1 MYRRIISIALI
12 IILGGAFAM
21 AQSPKINLS
30 AEEVASYKEQSKMMI
45 SYLEGTLNFLG
56 DPEEI
61 IAEKQIIINE
71 SYLKIFQNAEVQIED
86 DLDENREVPLRK
98 DVQAYLKDIIFF
110 YKQVQFKFEV
120 NDIEQLV
127 SNNGEIVF
135 KVTVNRKLDGVT
147 VNNDTVS
154 NSQLRYV
161 EINLDPYKK
170 DLRIASIY
178 STKPNPKDEMRYW
191 WATLPLPWRDFLGKR
206 MLVFDTLPMSSVVN
220 FNDSMAV
227 ILKSRQMVEP
237 DSLLLSEGDTLRFFR
252 LPELDSGTYKIVY
265 RYDTLFE
272 KFPDTVKTNVSEL
285 DSYLKTLF
293 NTKNLDISNNY
304 LIQTLEPLSRLTSL
318 ERLNASNMLISDLS
332 PLRNLNKLQELN
344 LSGTAINKLEPL
356 RFSFNLKELDL
367 SNTGVDSLQAISGLT
382 KLEKLILDSTL
393 VTDLT
398 PLSELNNLNIVSLA
412 NTPITDLTPLGK
424 LRSLKR
430 LILNGS
436 ALKDLSPLKELPALE
451 YINIDNTQVDDLSPL
466 ENDTTLTIIQANN
479 SQIESLKPL
488 ENNKNLKLIYCDNT
502 GINRDEAIAFMEKN
516 PKCLVIF
523 DSQRLVNWWSA
534 LPVAWKAVLSVGYNI
549 NGSPTKEQL
558 HKIVNKK
565 NLLIA
570 NNKEIKNLDPVKMLF
585 RLETIDI
592 SNTSV
597 NDLSPLAGE
606 SNLRILNINGTLV
619 SELYSLKELKNLRE
633 ISFENTP
640 ISDLRPLINNN
651 RLNQIYC
658 DDSKVT
664 TNQVLNFKSIYP
676 DCLIVYQTETLQFW
690 WNNLSN
696 AWQNELSAQLKA
708 DGSLSKEQLQ
718 KLVDMRSIVIK
729 KNSDI
734 ISVEPLSLFHL
745 LRDVNISFTA
755 ISDLSPLTE
764 CDSLKVLSLP
774 NNPIVDIEPL
784 ARIKSLVELNLENTG
799 IDDLTPLASLRKVQN
814 LNIAGTKVRSLKPL
828 TNLTNLQELTINNT
842 KIRRLTDISGMT
854 HLKRLTCYNT
864 SLREKRVES
873 YKITHPDVEVIF
885 Y

>member
-1 MYRRIISIALI
+1 MYRRIVSIALI
-12 IILGGAFAM
+12 VIWGGAFAI
-21 AQSPKINLS
+21 AQSPSINLS
-30 AEEVASYKEQSKMMI
+30 AEEVAGYKEQSKMMI

-56 DPEEI
+56 DPQEI
-61 IAEKQIIINE
+61 IAEKEIIINE

-110 YKQVQFKFEV
+110 YKQVKFTFEV
-120 NDIEQLV
+120 NDVEQLV

-161 EINLDPYKK
+161 EINLDPYNK

-191 WATLPLPWRDFLGKR
+191 WATLPLPWRDFFGKR
-206 MLVFDTLPMSSVVN
+206 MLVFDTLPMSSVAC
-220 FNDSMAV
+220 FNDSLAV
-227 ILKSRQMVEP
+227 IMKSRQVVEP
-237 DSLLLSEGDTLRFFR
+237 DSLLISNGDTLRFFR

-272 KFPDTVKTNVSEL
+272 KIPDTVKTNVSEL

-304 LIQTLEPLSRLTSL
+304 LIQTLEPLSRLTAL
-318 ERLNASNMLISDLS
+318 ERLNASNMLVSDLS
-332 PLRNLNKLQELN
+332 PLRNLNKLHELN
-344 LSGTAINKLEPL
+344 LSGTAIKKLEPL

-367 SNTGVDSLQAISGLT
+367 SNTEVDSLQAISGLS

-398 PLSELNNLNIVSLA
+398 PLSELNNLSFLSIAGTRVTN
-412 NTPITDLTPLGK
+412 LTPLGK
-424 LRSLKR
+424 LPALKR
-430 LILNGS
+430 LILNRS
-436 ALKDLSPLKELPALE
+436 AVSDISPLKELSALE
-451 YINIDNTQVDDLSPL
+451 YINIDNTKVDDLSLL
-466 ENDTTLTIIQANN
+466 ESDTALTIIQANN
-479 SQIESLKPL
+479 SQIESLEPL
-488 ENNKNLKLIYCDNT
+488 ENNKNLKLIYCDNA

-523 DSQRLVNWWSA
+523 DSQRLVNWWNNM
-534 LPVAWKAVLSVGYNI
+534 PVEWKSVLSEGYNI
-549 NGSPTKEQL
+549 KGSPTKEQL

-565 NLLIA
+565 RLILA
-570 NNKEIKNLDPVKMLF
+570 NNKAIKSLTPVKMLF
-585 RLETIDI
+585 RLEYIDI

-606 SNLRILNINGTLV
+606 SNLRVLNLNGTPV
-619 SELYSLKELKNLRE
+619 SDLSGLNSLTNLRE

-640 ISDLRPLINNN
+640 VSDLKPLMKNN
-651 RLNQIYC
+651 RLHKIYC
-658 DDSKVT
+658 DGSNVT
-664 TNQVLNFKSIYP
+664 TNQVLHFKSVYP
-676 DCLIVYQTETLQFW
+676 DCLIVYQTEVLQFW
-690 WNNLSN
+690 WNNLSDV
-696 AWQNELSAQLKA
+696 WQNELSAQLKA
-708 DGSLSKEQLQ
+708 DGNLSKEQLQ
-718 KLVDMRSIVIK
+718 ELVDLHKIVIK
-729 KNSDI
+729 HNSEITD
-734 ISVEPLSLFHL
+734 VEPLSLFHL
-745 LRDVNISFTA
+745 LREAYISFTS

-774 NNPIVDIEPL
+774 NNPIVEIEPL
-784 ARIKSLVELNLENTG
+784 SRMKSLVELNLENTG
-799 IDDLTPLASLRKVQN
+799 IDGLTPLANLKNLQS

-828 TNLTNLQELTINNT
+828 ANLTNLQELTINNT
-842 KIRRLTDISGMT
+842 KIRRLTDIDGLT

-864 SLREKRVES
+864 SLKDKRVES
-873 YKITHPDVEVIF
+873 YKIAHPGVEVIF

>member
-1 MYRRIISIALI
+1 MYRRIVSIVVLI
-12 IILGGAFAM
+12 IWGCFIAE
-21 AQSPKINLS
+21 AQTGMVKLS
-30 AEEVASYKEQSKMMI
+30 AGEVASYKEQSKMMI
-45 SYLEGTLNFLG
+45 NYLEGTLNFLG

-61 IAEKQIIINE
+61 IAEKEIIINE

-86 DLDENREVPLRK
+86 DLDENRLVPLRK

-110 YKQVQFKFEV
+110 YKQVRFNFEV
-120 NDIEQLV
+120 TAVEQLV

-147 VNNDTVS
+147 INNDTVT

-170 DLRIASIY
+170 DLRIVSIY
-178 STKPNPKDEMRYW
+178 STKPNPKDEIRYW
-191 WATLPLPWRDFLGKR
+191 WATLPLPWRDFFGKR
-206 MLVFDTLPMSSVVN
+206 MLVFDTLPMSSVAY

-227 ILKSRQMVEP
+227 IMKSRQVVEP
-237 DSLLLSEGDTLRFFR
+237 DSLLVSNGDTLRFFR
-252 LPELDSGTYKIVY
+252 LQELDSGTYNIVY
-265 RYDTLFE
+265 RYDTVFE

-293 NTKNLDISNNY
+293 NTRNLDISNNY

-382 KLEKLILDSTL
+382 GLEKLILDSTL

-398 PLSELNNLNIVSLA
+398 PLSELNNLGIVSIA
-412 NTPITDLTPLGK
+412 NTRVTNLTPLGK
-424 LRSLKR
+424 LQALKR

-436 ALKDLSPLKELPALE
+436 AVTDLSPLKDLPALE
-451 YINIDNTQVDDLSPL
+451 YINLDNTKVTDLSAL
-466 ENDTTLTIIQANN
+466 ESDTSLTIIQANN
-479 SQIESLKPL
+479 SNIESLNHL
-488 ENNKNLKLIYCDNT
+488 EDNKNLKLIYCDNT
-502 GINRDEAIAFMEKN
+502 GINRDKAIKFMERN

-523 DSQRLVNWWSA
+523 NSQRLVNWWDN
-534 LPVAWKAVLSVGYNI
+534 LPVEWKSVLSDGFNI
-549 NGSPTKEQL
+549 KGSPTKEQL

-565 NLLIA
+565 RLILA
-570 NNKEIKNLDPVKMLF
+570 NNKAINNLDPVKMLF

-597 NDLSPLAGE
+597 SDLSPLAGE
-606 SNLRILNINGTLV
+606 SNLRILNLTGTSV
-619 SELYSLKELKNLRE
+619 SELSSLNNLTNLRE

-640 ISDLRPLINNN
+640 ISDLKPLMKND
-651 RLNQIYC
+651 RLNKIYC
-658 DDSKVT
+658 DGSKVT
-664 TNQVLNFKSIYP
+664 TNEVLSFKSIYP
-676 DCLIVYQTETLQFW
+676 DCLIVYQTETLNFW
-690 WNNLSN
+690 WNNLSD

-708 DGSLSKEQLQ
+708 DGNLSREQLQ
-718 KLVDMRSIVIK
+718 KLVELPNIVIK

-734 ISVEPLSLFHL
+734 IDVEPLSIFHL
-745 LRDVNISFTA
+745 LRDLSISFTA
-755 ISDLSPLTE
+755 ISDLYPLTE
-764 CDSLKVLSLP
+764 CDSLQVLSLP
-774 NNPIVDIEPL
+774 NNPIIDIEPL
-784 ARIKSLVELNLENTG
+784 SKIKSLLVLNLENSG
-799 IDDLTPLASLRKVQN
+799 ISDLTPLISLKKLQN

-842 KIRRLTDISGMT
+842 KIRRLTDISVLT

-873 YKITHPDVEVIF
+873 YKIAHPDVEVIF